1 MISALL
7 YATTVLTGALVWFA
21 TKFQLGLVP
30 PEISLIYRFGAAA
43 PLLMGIAALCGD
55 PLRHG
60 LRIHAKMALFGGL
73 VFAGNFV
80 LIYAAIGNLTSG
92 LVATIFSTSVLMN
105 IGFGAVLLGRKIE
118 RRVTLGALL
127 GVCGLALIFN
137 PELTRL
143 DLRDARTLGILQALG
158 ATMLFSLG
166 NIISASLQAAKIPAL
181 VSTAYGMAYGTLLL
195 IVFALLAGKPFLFD
209 PSQGYVLSLAYLTIF
224 GAVIGYGTYFSLLGR
239 IGPERAAYT
248 IVLVPALALGV
259 STLFEGFAWDAAA
272 LLGAALIFGG
282 NIAILWQRKPSPYV
296 TKAPAPND

>member
-7 YATTVLTGALVWFA
+7 YATTVLTGTLVWFA

-30 PEISLIYRFGAAA
+30 PEISLIYRFGVAA

-73 VFAGNFV
+73 VFGGNFV

-105 IGFGAVLLGRKIE
+105 IGIGAVLLGRKIE
-118 RRVTLGALL
+118 RRVILGAFL
-127 GVCGLALIFN
+127 GLCGLALIFN
-137 PELTRL
+137 PEPTCL

-181 VSTAYGMAYGTLLL
+181 VSMAYGTLLL

-239 IGPERAAYT
+239 IGLERAAYT